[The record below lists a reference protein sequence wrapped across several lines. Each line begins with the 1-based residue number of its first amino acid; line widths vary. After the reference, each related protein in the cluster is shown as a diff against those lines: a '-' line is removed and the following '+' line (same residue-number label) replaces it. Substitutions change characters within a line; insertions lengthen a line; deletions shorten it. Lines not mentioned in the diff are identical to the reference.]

1 LCLQLEGSRH
11 LRDRVSVVG
20 QDILTVSS
28 GEHSQNLLKR
38 IEREATHRSD
48 SLSTTSRQTL
58 VYSHFPFY
66 THDYLT

>member
-1 LCLQLEGSRH
+1 
-11 LRDRVSVVG
+11 VSVVG

-38 IEREATHRSD
+38 IEREATHRSET
-48 SLSTTSRQTL
+48 LSTTSTF

-66 THDYLT
+66 TLDYLT